1 VLLGHGHER
10 LDGLVRVVGPD
21 GLFDLGPDGKLLAL
35 DLGPVVVIAVAVV
48 VVNDA
53 KRDAEAR

>member
-35 DLGPVVVIAVAVV
+35 DLGPVVVIAVA
-48 VVNDA
+48 
-53 KRDAEAR
+53 